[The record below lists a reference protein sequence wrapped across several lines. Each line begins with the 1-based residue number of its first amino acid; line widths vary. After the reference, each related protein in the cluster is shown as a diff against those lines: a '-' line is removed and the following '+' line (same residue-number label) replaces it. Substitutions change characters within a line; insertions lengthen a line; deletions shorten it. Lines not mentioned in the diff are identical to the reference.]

1 MVVQSQKNFP
11 FPSSELFNMTTR
23 RQLLQGATAASL
35 LGWASLPTL
44 AQNRIETLRIIVGFP
59 PGGTTDAFARR
70 IGEKLRGTYANNVII
85 DNKPGAGGQI
95 GVMTLKSAAA
105 DGAHILYSPASML
118 TIYPHS
124 YTRLNYTQADVA
136 PIGMGHS
143 TDHAFVVGPAVPD
156 AVRNIRDFVEWAKA
170 NPGKAS
176 VGNPAAGSMPHLL
189 AGRLAMLGGFQI
201 TNVPF
206 AGSGPAIPQVLGG
219 QLAGM
224 SSPLGDW
231 VQHHK
236 TGKARILA
244 TSGPER
250 SIYTPDV
257 ATFREQGFGELMVRE
272 WFGFFAPGG
281 TSDMIKENL
290 NSALRAALGQPDI
303 REFVTPLAANIEA
316 STTADHARRL
326 ATDSEMA
333 RRLVTALGF
342 KADS

>member
-1 MVVQSQKNFP
+1 V
-11 FPSSELFNMTTR
+11 
-23 RQLLQGATAASL
+23 
-35 LGWASLPTL
+35 LGIAPLPGL
-44 AQNRIETLRIIVGFP
+44 AQTRVETLRVIVGFP

-70 IGEKLRGTYANNVII
+70 VADKLRGTYANTVIV
-85 DNKPGAGGQI
+85 DNKPGAGGQL
-95 GVMTLKSAAA
+95 GVVTLKSAPA

-124 YTRLNYTQADVA
+124 YTRLSYTQADVT

-143 TDHAFVVGPAVPD
+143 TDHALVVGPAVPD
-156 AVRNIRDFVEWAKA
+156 SVKNAKDFVEWARA

-176 VGNPAAGSMPHLL
+176 IGNPAAGSMPHLL
-189 AGRLAMLGGFQI
+189 AGRLAMLGNVQT

-231 VQHHK
+231 VQHHRG
-236 TGKARILA
+236 GKVRILA

-250 SIYTPDV
+250 SPYTPEV
-257 ATFREQGFGELMVRE
+257 ATYREQGFGELVVRE
-272 WFGFFAPGG
+272 WFGFFAPAGISEA
-281 TSDMIKENL
+281 TRENL
-290 NSALRAALGQPDI
+290 NAALRAAMNQQDM
-303 REFVTPLAANIEA
+303 RDFVTPLAAYIEA
-316 STTADHARRL
+316 STAAEHTRRL
-326 ATDSEMA
+326 ATDSDMA
-333 RRLVTALGF
+333 RRLVSALGF

>member
-1 MVVQSQKNFP
+1 
-11 FPSSELFNMTTR
+11 MTTR
-23 RQLLQGATAASL
+23 RQLMQGAAASM
-35 LGWASLPTL
+35 LGLTHLPNF
-44 AQNRIETLRIIVGFP
+44 AQTRLENLRIILGFP

-70 IGEKLRGTYANNVII
+70 IAEKLRGTYANNVIV

-95 GVMTLKSAAA
+95 GVTTLKSAAA

-124 YTRLNYTQADVA
+124 YTRLSYAQSDVT
-136 PIGMGHS
+136 PLGIGHS
-143 TDHAFVVGPAVPD
+143 TDHAFVVGPAVPES
-156 AVRNIRDFVEWAKA
+156 VKNIKDFVEWAKA

-206 AGSGPAIPQVLGG
+206 AGSGPAIPQVMGG

-236 TGKARILA
+236 GGKIRILA
-244 TSGPER
+244 TSGPDR
-250 SIYTPDV
+250 AVFTPEV
-257 ATFREQGFGELMVRE
+257 PTYREQGFGELLVRE
-272 WFGFFAPGG
+272 WFGFFAPAGV
-281 TSDMIKENL
+281 SEAAKQNL
-290 NSALRAALGQPDI
+290 NAALRLAMNQQDV
-303 REFVTPLAANIEA
+303 RDFVTPLAANLEA
-316 STTADHARRL
+316 STTAEHTRRL
-326 ATDSEMA
+326 AEDSEMA
-333 RRLVTALGF
+333 RRLVSALGF

>member
-1 MVVQSQKNFP
+1 MLGLTHLPNFAQ
-11 FPSSELFNMTTR
+11 TR
-23 RQLLQGATAASL
+23 LE
-35 LGWASLPTL
+35 
-44 AQNRIETLRIIVGFP
+44 NLRIIVGFP

-70 IGEKLRGTYANNVII
+70 IAEKMRGTYANNVIV

-95 GVMTLKSAAA
+95 GVTTLKSAAA

-124 YTRLNYTQADVA
+124 YTRLSYAQSDVT
-136 PIGMGHS
+136 PIGIGHS
-143 TDHAFVVGPAVPD
+143 TDHAFVVGPAVPES
-156 AVRNIRDFVEWAKA
+156 VKNIKDFVEWAKA

-176 VGNPAAGSMPHLL
+176 IGNPAAGSMPHLL

-206 AGSGPAIPQVLGG
+206 AGSGPAIPQVMGG

-236 TGKARILA
+236 GGKIRILA
-244 TSGPER
+244 TSGPDR
-250 SIYTPDV
+250 AVFTPEV
-257 ATFREQGFGELMVRE
+257 PTYREQGFGELLVRE
-272 WFGFFAPGG
+272 WFGFFAPAGV
-281 TSDMIKENL
+281 SEAAKQNL
-290 NSALRAALGQPDI
+290 NAALRQAMNQQDI
-303 REFVTPLAANIEA
+303 RDFVTPLAANLEA
-316 STTADHARRL
+316 STSAEHTRRL
-326 ATDSEMA
+326 AEDSEMA
-333 RRLVTALGF
+333 KRLVTALGF

>member
-1 MVVQSQKNFP
+1 
-11 FPSSELFNMTTR
+11 MTTR
-23 RQLLQGATAASL
+23 RQLMQGAAATM
-35 LGWASLPTL
+35 LGLTHLPNF
-44 AQNRIETLRIIVGFP
+44 AQTRLENLRIIVGFP

-70 IGEKLRGTYANNVII
+70 IAEKLRGTYANNVIV

-95 GVMTLKSAAA
+95 GVTTLKSAAA

-124 YTRLNYTQADVA
+124 YTRLSYAQSDVT
-136 PIGMGHS
+136 PIGIGHS
-143 TDHAFVVGPAVPD
+143 TDHAFVVGPAVPES
-156 AVRNIRDFVEWAKA
+156 VKNIKDFVEWAKA

-176 VGNPAAGSMPHLL
+176 IGNPAAGSMPHLL

-206 AGSGPAIPQVLGG
+206 AGSGPAIPQVMGG

-236 TGKARILA
+236 GGKVRILA
-244 TSGPER
+244 TSGPDR
-250 SIYTPDV
+250 AVFTPEV
-257 ATFREQGFGELMVRE
+257 PTYREQGFGELLVRE
-272 WFGFFAPGG
+272 WFGFFAPAGV
-281 TSDMIKENL
+281 SEAVRQNL
-290 NSALRAALGQPDI
+290 NAALRQAMGQQDI
-303 REFVTPLAANIEA
+303 RDFVTPLAANLEA
-316 STTADHARRL
+316 STSAEHTRRL
-326 ATDSEMA
+326 AEDSEMA

>member
-1 MVVQSQKNFP
+1 
-11 FPSSELFNMTTR
+11 MTTR
-23 RQLLQGATAASL
+23 RQLIQGAAAAGV
-35 LGWASLPTL
+35 LGIAPLPGL
-44 AQNRIETLRIIVGFP
+44 AQTRVETLRVIVGFP

-70 IGEKLRGTYANNVII
+70 VADKLRGTYANTVIV
-85 DNKPGAGGQI
+85 DNKPGAGGQL
-95 GVMTLKSAAA
+95 GVVTLKSAPA

-124 YTRLNYTQADVA
+124 YTRLSYTQADVT

-143 TDHAFVVGPAVPD
+143 TDHALVVGPAVPD
-156 AVRNIRDFVEWAKA
+156 SVKNAKDFGEWARA

-176 VGNPAAGSMPHLL
+176 IGNPAAGSMPHLL
-189 AGRLAMLGGFQI
+189 AGRLAMLGNVQT

-231 VQHHK
+231 VQHHRG
-236 TGKARILA
+236 GKVRILA

-250 SIYTPDV
+250 SPYTPEV
-257 ATFREQGFGELMVRE
+257 ATYREQGFGELVVRE
-272 WFGFFAPGG
+272 WFGFFAPAGISEA
-281 TSDMIKENL
+281 TRENL
-290 NSALRAALGQPDI
+290 NAALRAAMNQQDM
-303 REFVTPLAANIEA
+303 RDFVTPLAAYIEA
-316 STTADHARRL
+316 STAAEHTRRL
-326 ATDSEMA
+326 ATDSDMA
-333 RRLVTALGF
+333 RRLVSALGF

>member
-1 MVVQSQKNFP
+1 
-11 FPSSELFNMTTR
+11 MTTR
-23 RQLLQGATAASL
+23 RQLIQGATAASL

-44 AQNRIETLRIIVGFP
+44 AQNRMETLRIIVGFP

-124 YTRLNYTQADVA
+124 YSRLNYTQADVA

>member
-1 MVVQSQKNFP
+1 
-11 FPSSELFNMTTR
+11 MTTR
-23 RQLLQGATAASL
+23 RQLMQGAAASL
-35 LGWASLPTL
+35 LGLTHLPNF
-44 AQNRIETLRIIVGFP
+44 AQSRLENLRIIVGFP

-70 IGEKLRGTYANNVII
+70 IAEKLRGNYANTVMV

-95 GVMTLKSAAA
+95 GVTTLKSAAA

-124 YTRLNYTQADVA
+124 YTRLSYAQSDVT
-136 PIGMGHS
+136 PIGIGHS

-156 AVRNIRDFVEWAKA
+156 SVKNIKDFVEWAKA

-176 VGNPAAGSMPHLL
+176 IGNPAAGSMPHLL

-206 AGSGPAIPQVLGG
+206 AGSGPAIPQVMGG

-236 TGKARILA
+236 GGRVRILA
-244 TSGPER
+244 TSGPDR
-250 SIYTPDV
+250 AVFTPDV
-257 ATFREQGFGELMVRE
+257 PTYREQGFGELLVRE
-272 WFGFFAPGG
+272 WFGFFAPAGV
-281 TSDMIKENL
+281 SDAVKQNL
-290 NSALRAALGQPDI
+290 NAALRQAMNQQDI
-303 REFVTPLAANIEA
+303 RDFVTPLAANLEA
-316 STTADHARRL
+316 STTAEHTRRL
-326 ATDSEMA
+326 ADDSEMA

>member
-1 MVVQSQKNFP
+1 MLGLAHLPNFAQ
-11 FPSSELFNMTTR
+11 TR
-23 RQLLQGATAASL
+23 LE
-35 LGWASLPTL
+35 
-44 AQNRIETLRIIVGFP
+44 NLRIIVGFP

-70 IGEKLRGTYANNVII
+70 IAEKLRGTYANNVIV

-95 GVMTLKSAAA
+95 GVTTLKSAAA

-124 YTRLNYTQADVA
+124 YTRLSYAQSDVT
-136 PIGMGHS
+136 PLGIGHS

-156 AVRNIRDFVEWAKA
+156 SVKNIKDFVEWAKA

-176 VGNPAAGSMPHLL
+176 IGNPAAGSMPHLL

-206 AGSGPAIPQVLGG
+206 AGSGPAIPQVMGG

-236 TGKARILA
+236 GGKVRILA
-244 TSGPER
+244 TSGPDR
-250 SIYTPDV
+250 AVFTPDV
-257 ATFREQGFGELMVRE
+257 PTYREQGFGELLVRE
-272 WFGFFAPGG
+272 WFGFFAPAGV
-281 TSDMIKENL
+281 SEAVKQNL
-290 NSALRAALGQPDI
+290 NAALRQAMGQQDI
-303 REFVTPLAANIEA
+303 RDFVTPLAANLEA
-316 STTADHARRL
+316 STTAEHTRRL
-326 ATDSEMA
+326 ADDSEMA

>member
-1 MVVQSQKNFP
+1 
-11 FPSSELFNMTTR
+11 MTNR
-23 RQLLQGATAASL
+23 RQLMQGAAATM
-35 LGWASLPTL
+35 LGLTPLPNF
-44 AQNRIETLRIIVGFP
+44 AQTRLENLRIIVGFP

-70 IGEKLRGTYANNVII
+70 IADKLRGAYANNVIV

-95 GVMTLKSAAA
+95 GVTTLKSAAA

-124 YTRLNYTQADVA
+124 YTRLSYAQSDVT
-136 PIGMGHS
+136 PLGIGHS
-143 TDHAFVVGPAVPD
+143 TDHAFVVGPAVPES
-156 AVRNIRDFVEWAKA
+156 VKNIKDFVEWAKA

-176 VGNPAAGSMPHLL
+176 IGNPAAGSMPHLL

-206 AGSGPAIPQVLGG
+206 AGSGPAIPQVMGG

-236 TGKARILA
+236 SGKIRILA
-244 TSGPER
+244 TSGPDR
-250 SIYTPDV
+250 AVFTPDV
-257 ATFREQGFGELMVRE
+257 PTYREQGLGELLVRE
-272 WFGFFAPGG
+272 WFGFFAPAGV
-281 TSDMIKENL
+281 SEAVRQNL
-290 NSALRAALGQPDI
+290 NAALRLAMNQQDI
-303 REFVTPLAANIEA
+303 RDFVTPLAANLEA
-316 STTADHARRL
+316 STTAEHTRRL
-326 ATDSEMA
+326 AEDSDMA
-333 RRLVTALGF
+333 RRLVSALGF

>member
-1 MVVQSQKNFP
+1 
-11 FPSSELFNMTTR
+11 MTTR
-23 RQLLQGATAASL
+23 RQLIQSAAAVGV
-35 LGWASLPTL
+35 LGLGNLPSF
-44 AQNRIETLRIIVGFP
+44 AQSRVETLRIIVGFP

-70 IGEKLRGTYANNVII
+70 IGDKLRGTYANAVVI
-85 DNKPGAGGQI
+85 DNKPGAGGQL

-124 YTRLNYTQADVA
+124 YSKLNYAQSDVA

-143 TDHAFVVGPAVPD
+143 TDHAFVVGPAVPES
-156 AVRNIRDFVEWAKA
+156 VKNLKDFIDWARA

-176 VGNPAAGSMPHLL
+176 IGNPAAGSMPHLL
-189 AGRLAMLGGFQI
+189 AGRLAMLGNFQI

-206 AGSGPAIPQVLGG
+206 PGSGPAIPQVLGG

-236 TGKARILA
+236 GGKIRILA

-250 SIYTPDV
+250 SPYTPDV
-257 ATFREQGFGELMVRE
+257 ATYREQGYGELMVRE
-272 WFGFFAPGG
+272 WFGFFAPAGI
-281 TSDMIKENL
+281 SDAARDSL
-290 NSALRAALGQPDI
+290 NTALRAAMNQQDI
-303 REFVTPLAANIEA
+303 RDFVTPLAAYIES
-316 STTADHARRL
+316 STSAEHVRRL
-326 ATDSEMA
+326 GVDSEMA

>member
-1 MVVQSQKNFP
+1 
-11 FPSSELFNMTTR
+11 MTTR
-23 RQLLQGATAASL
+23 RQIIQGAAASM
-35 LGWASLPTL
+35 LGL
-44 AQNRIETLRIIVGFP
+44 APFHGFAQTRVENLRVIVGFP

-70 IGEKLRGTYANNVII
+70 IAEKMRGTYATNVIV

-95 GVMTLKSAAA
+95 GVTTVKAAAA

-124 YTRLNYTQADVA
+124 YSKLSYAQSDVT
-136 PIGMGHS
+136 PIGIGHS

-156 AVRNIRDFVEWAKA
+156 SVKNVKDFVEWAKA

-176 VGNPAAGSMPHLL
+176 IGNPAAGSMPHLL
-189 AGRLAMLGGFQI
+189 AGRLAMLGNFQI

-206 AGSGPAIPQVLGG
+206 AGSGPAIPQVMGG

-236 TGKARILA
+236 AGKIRILA
-244 TSGPER
+244 TSGPDR
-250 SIYTPDV
+250 SVYTPDV
-257 ATFREQGFGELMVRE
+257 ATYREQGFGELTVRE
-272 WFGFFAPGG
+272 WFGFFAPAGI
-281 TSDMIKENL
+281 SDSTKEAL
-290 NSALRAALGQPDI
+290 NSALRAAMNQQDI
-303 REFVTPLAANIEA
+303 RDFVTPLAANLE
-316 STTADHARRL
+316 STTTAEHTRRL
-326 ATDSEMA
+326 ASDSDMA
-333 RRLVTALGF
+333 RRLVAALGF

>member
-1 MVVQSQKNFP
+1 
-11 FPSSELFNMTTR
+11 MTPR
-23 RQLLQGATAASL
+23 RPLLQGAAASM
-35 LGWASLPTL
+35 LGLTHLPNF
-44 AQNRIETLRIIVGFP
+44 AQTRLENLRIIVGFP

-70 IGEKLRGTYANNVII
+70 IAEKMRGTYANNVIV

-95 GVMTLKSAAA
+95 GVTTLKSAAA

-124 YTRLNYTQADVA
+124 YTRLSYAQSDVT
-136 PIGMGHS
+136 PIGIGHS
-143 TDHAFVVGPAVPD
+143 TDHAFVVGPAVPES
-156 AVRNIRDFVEWAKA
+156 VKNIKDFVEWAKA

-176 VGNPAAGSMPHLL
+176 IGNPAAGSMPHLL

-206 AGSGPAIPQVLGG
+206 AGSGPAIPQVMGG

-236 TGKARILA
+236 GGKIRILA
-244 TSGPER
+244 TSGPDR
-250 SIYTPDV
+250 AVFTPEV
-257 ATFREQGFGELMVRE
+257 PTYREQGFGELLVRE
-272 WFGFFAPGG
+272 WFGFFAPAGV
-281 TSDMIKENL
+281 SEAAKQNL
-290 NSALRAALGQPDI
+290 NAALRQAMNQQDI
-303 REFVTPLAANIEA
+303 RDFVTPLAANLEA
-316 STTADHARRL
+316 STTAEHTRRL
-326 ATDSEMA
+326 AEDSDMA
-333 RRLVTALGF
+333 RRLVSALGF

>member
-1 MVVQSQKNFP
+1 
-11 FPSSELFNMTTR
+11 MTTR
-23 RQLLQGATAASL
+23 RQLMQGAAASL
-35 LGWASLPTL
+35 LGLTHLPNF
-44 AQNRIETLRIIVGFP
+44 AQSRLENLRIIVGFP

-70 IGEKLRGTYANNVII
+70 IAEKLRGNYANTVMV

-95 GVMTLKSAAA
+95 GVTTLKSAAA

-124 YTRLNYTQADVA
+124 YSRLSYAQSDVT
-136 PIGMGHS
+136 PIGIGHS

-156 AVRNIRDFVEWAKA
+156 SVKNIKDFVEWAKA

-176 VGNPAAGSMPHLL
+176 IGNPAAGSMPHLL

-206 AGSGPAIPQVLGG
+206 AGSGPAIPQVMGG

-236 TGKARILA
+236 GGRIRILA
-244 TSGPER
+244 TSGPDR
-250 SIYTPDV
+250 AVFTPDV
-257 ATFREQGFGELMVRE
+257 PTYREQGFGELLVRE
-272 WFGFFAPGG
+272 WFGFFAPAGV
-281 TSDMIKENL
+281 SDAVKQNL
-290 NSALRAALGQPDI
+290 NAALRQAMNQQDI
-303 REFVTPLAANIEA
+303 RDFVTPLAANLEA
-316 STTADHARRL
+316 STTAEHTRRL
-326 ATDSEMA
+326 ADDSEMA

>member
-1 MVVQSQKNFP
+1 MLGLAHLPNFAQ
-11 FPSSELFNMTTR
+11 TR
-23 RQLLQGATAASL
+23 LE
-35 LGWASLPTL
+35 
-44 AQNRIETLRIIVGFP
+44 NLRIIVGFP

-70 IGEKLRGTYANNVII
+70 IAEKMRGTYANNVIV

-95 GVMTLKSAAA
+95 GVTTLKSAAA

-124 YTRLNYTQADVA
+124 YTRLNYAQSDVT
-136 PIGMGHS
+136 PIGIGHS

-156 AVRNIRDFVEWAKA
+156 SVKNIKDFVEWAKA

-176 VGNPAAGSMPHLL
+176 IGNPAAGSMPHLL

-206 AGSGPAIPQVLGG
+206 AGSGPAIPQVMGG

-236 TGKARILA
+236 GGKVRILA
-244 TSGPER
+244 TSGPDR
-250 SIYTPDV
+250 AVFTPDV
-257 ATFREQGFGELMVRE
+257 ATYREQGFGELLVRE
-272 WFGFFAPGG
+272 WFGFFAPAGV
-281 TSDMIKENL
+281 SEAVKQNL
-290 NSALRAALGQPDI
+290 NAALRQAMGQQDI
-303 REFVTPLAANIEA
+303 RDFVTPLAANLEA
-316 STTADHARRL
+316 STTAEHTRRL
-326 ATDSEMA
+326 ADDSEMA

>member
-1 MVVQSQKNFP
+1 
-11 FPSSELFNMTTR
+11 MTTR

-124 YTRLNYTQADVA
+124 YSRLNYTQADVA

-326 ATDSEMA
+326 ATDSDMA

>member
-124 YTRLNYTQADVA
+124 YSRLNYTQADVA

>member
-1 MVVQSQKNFP
+1 
-11 FPSSELFNMTTR
+11 MTTR
-23 RQLLQGATAASL
+23 RQLMQGAAASM
-35 LGWASLPTL
+35 LGLTHLPNF
-44 AQNRIETLRIIVGFP
+44 AQTRLENLRIIVGFP

-70 IGEKLRGTYANNVII
+70 IAEKLRGTYANNVIV

-95 GVMTLKSAAA
+95 GVTMLKSAAA

-124 YTRLNYTQADVA
+124 YTRLSYAQSDVT
-136 PIGMGHS
+136 PIGIGHS
-143 TDHAFVVGPAVPD
+143 TDHAFVVGPAVPES
-156 AVRNIRDFVEWAKA
+156 VKNIKDFVEWAKA

-176 VGNPAAGSMPHLL
+176 IGNPAAGSMPHLL

-206 AGSGPAIPQVLGG
+206 AGSGPAIPQVMGG

-231 VQHHK
+231 VQHQK
-236 TGKARILA
+236 GGKIRILA
-244 TSGPER
+244 TSGPDR
-250 SIYTPDV
+250 AVFTPDV
-257 ATFREQGFGELMVRE
+257 PTYREQGFGELLVRE
-272 WFGFFAPGG
+272 WFGFFAPAGV
-281 TSDMIKENL
+281 SEAVKQNL
-290 NSALRAALGQPDI
+290 NAALRLAMNQQDI
-303 REFVTPLAANIEA
+303 RDFVTPLAANLEA
-316 STTADHARRL
+316 STTAEHTRRL
-326 ATDSEMA
+326 ADDSEMA